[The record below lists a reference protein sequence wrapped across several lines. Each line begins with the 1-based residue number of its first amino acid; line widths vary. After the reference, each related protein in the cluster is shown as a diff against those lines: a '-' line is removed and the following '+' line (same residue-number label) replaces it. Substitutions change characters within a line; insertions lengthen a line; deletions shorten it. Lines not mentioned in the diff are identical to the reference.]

1 MFDFDAGKLL
11 ILGIVALVVIGP
23 KELPG
28 VMRQVGQAV
37 AKLRRMAAEFQG
49 QFMEAMR
56 EAELDNLKQELT
68 KVGEVAKEAAR
79 LDDFNPLSD
88 AQREITAALSDPPS
102 ASAPSVA
109 TLAPAPAP
117 AAALASPPATP
128 AILAPPPTAPAPPTV
143 ETAPQALPPQT
154 TEPETAPVKPVRRK
168 RTAKATEAGEVK
180 PKTDKPPRRRR
191 PSASASKAAPV
202 VDPGPRPPAEGEG

>member
-56 EAELDNLKQELT
+56 EAELDDLKQELT
-68 KVGEVAKEAAR
+68 KVGEAAKEATR
-79 LDDFNPLSD
+79 IDDFNPVAD
-88 AQREITAALSDPPS
+88 VQREMTAAMADPLSIEVPAASLPKITETPPPALPVPAPAVET
-102 ASAPSVA
+102 ASAP
-109 TLAPAPAP
+109 P
-117 AAALASPPATP
+117 
-128 AILAPPPTAPAPPTV
+128 
-143 ETAPQALPPQT
+143 
-154 TEPETAPVKPVRRK
+154 KPVRRK
-168 RTAKATEAGEVK
+168 RQTK
-180 PKTDKPPRRRR
+180 
-191 PSASASKAAPV
+191 
-202 VDPGPRPPAEGEG
+202 PPAEGEDKSKPKPRRRRRPAAPAADPSPAAEREG

>member
-56 EAELDNLKQELT
+56 EAELDDLKQELT
-68 KVGEVAKEAAR
+68 KVGEAAKEATR
-79 LDDFNPLSD
+79 IDDFNPVAD
-88 AQREITAALSDPPS
+88 VQREMTAAMADPTPVENP
-102 ASAPSVA
+102 AAPA
-109 TLAPAPAP
+109 AKIAETRQPALPLPAPAVEP
-117 AAALASPPATP
+117 
-128 AILAPPPTAPAPPTV
+128 APA
-143 ETAPQALPPQT
+143 
-154 TEPETAPVKPVRRK
+154 KPVRRK
-168 RTAKATEAGEVK
+168 RQAKAPVEGEGQTK
-180 PKTDKPPRRRR
+180 PKPRRRR
-191 PSASASKAAPV
+191 QAAAP
-202 VDPGPRPPAEGEG
+202 DPSVATSPLPVPPAERER

>member
-168 RTAKATEAGEVK
+168 RTAKAPEAGEVK